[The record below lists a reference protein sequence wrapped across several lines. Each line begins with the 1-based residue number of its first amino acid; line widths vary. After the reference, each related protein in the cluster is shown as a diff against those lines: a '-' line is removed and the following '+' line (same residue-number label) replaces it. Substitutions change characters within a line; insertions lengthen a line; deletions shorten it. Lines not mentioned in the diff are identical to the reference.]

1 MFTQRNMPDQPEEQ
15 TKPLSPVGEQKAQK
29 KAEQKE
35 EHKEG
40 AKVQSVVSSA
50 KEVEKRPVCRT

>member
-1 MFTQRNMPDQPEEQ
+1 MPDQPEEQ

-50 KEVEKRPVCRT
+50 KEVEKRPVCRTW